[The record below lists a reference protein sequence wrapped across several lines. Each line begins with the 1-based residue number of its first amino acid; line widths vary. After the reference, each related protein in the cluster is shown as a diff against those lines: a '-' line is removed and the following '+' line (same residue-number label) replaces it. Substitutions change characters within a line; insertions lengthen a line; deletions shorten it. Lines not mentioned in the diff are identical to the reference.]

1 MIQKRKWSMA
11 NEGGGDSASVEKT
24 LTKKMSSNF
33 NLKSVTHRK
42 FKSSSIYDPMMS
54 AMMEPSLSSHTF
66 TLNNS
71 ESQPNKRLFSNP
83 DTVLNKTSG
92 VFSYNN
98 PAIEQAS
105 LYSTTSYQ

>member
-1 MIQKRKWSMA
+1 MIQKRKWSMSNF
-11 NEGGGDSASVEKT
+11 NECGESSTTTVEKT

-33 NLKSVTHRK
+33 NIKSVTHRK

-71 ESQPNKRLFSNP
+71 ESQANKRLFSNP
-83 DTVLNKTSG
+83 DT
-92 VFSYNN
+92 SYH
-98 PAIEQAS
+98 
-105 LYSTTSYQ
+105 